1 MNKFNLKD
9 SKLNLLTLLST
20 RYVEVSRMIPLTHK
34 LGTTLFK
41 PFGYNIIYS
50 FGRIGRLAN
59 GIRRTNQFVSFVL
72 SMWRNHGVAFTIK
85 WLKGSSVALQKELG
99 RDRLLSLRQLTP
111 GLPLHGL
118 SRGLPRFIP
127 VEDRK
132 RIRSGHV
139 YTIRFYLGLFNL
151 YRVLQA
157 PGELKLDTITGG
169 FTGNLDSLRDL
180 IMESKN
186 FNPFISFV
194 PRDKS
199 LAPEEFVLS
208 RSASPSNKVSW
219 FGILTDTHFLREHSP
234 ELWSNIIRYLKLV
247 RAEKFLFN
255 LDYACKL
262 ADRLRSFNGKID
274 EKGDLISCRSKSG
287 KALLQIDS
295 LRTKD
300 SLRKHGVGPGLG
312 LSQFAIKE
320 EAAGKIRLFALMDSI
335 TQSVMSPLH
344 NYLFAI
350 LRLIPN
356 DGTFDQEA
364 SIARSQ
370 EKSVKA
376 GMALS
381 YDLTAATDRLPVVL
395 TAQILTM
402 IVGIAG
408 FGRLWRQI
416 MTRRPF
422 AFNAQVASNLKVS
435 EGPYYYA
442 VGQPMGA
449 LSSWPGLAI
458 THHWIAQLAA
468 FRITGVASWNT
479 EYEVL
484 GDDIVFFNRLIAE
497 EYLRI
502 MAALGCEIN
511 LFKSIVSLTRPVFEF
526 AKRTCWGY
534 AVVSGIS
541 MAQIRAGWKVGG
553 RVANALAFARA
564 GLLENSVS
572 LLHAIL
578 SRDTFSKGRVLPA
591 YRTNSVHSQK
601 ALALGV
607 LALLGERFQ
616 NGIIPLR
623 TVMHAII
630 DPDNPSLDLKG
641 NAIAIPLKASLQAAY
656 QALVEGSKIQVYPFS
671 QEWKRQPKFLEN
683 EDKLATQVLH
693 SALNK
698 VAILR
703 DNYDKLITVNAYE
716 MFFPLYYRE
725 EPELKVPFSDL
736 PGPYLALVS
745 EIEMFFEMLI
755 GYEMNYEDRPAAI
768 YKRLYAEMDST
779 LYYEEALELAD
790 QVEMADFKLK
800 PYEGKVKPRAIVH
813 ETAPILAAMRGILG
827 TNARRWLSDQT
838 FKSVETLR

>member
-20 RYVEVSRMIPLTHK
+20 KYVEVSRMIPLTNK

-50 FGRIGRLAN
+50 FGRVGRLAN

-72 SMWRNHGVAFTIK
+72 SMWRNHGVSFTIK
-85 WLKGSSVALQKELG
+85 WLKGASVALQKELG
-99 RDRLLSLRQLTP
+99 RDRLNSLRQLTP
-111 GLPLHGL
+111 DLPLHGL

-151 YRVLQA
+151 YRVLKA
-157 PGELKLDTITGG
+157 PGELKLNTIIGG
-169 FTGNLDSLRDL
+169 FTGDIDYLRDL
-180 IMESKN
+180 IRLCKTYK
-186 FNPFISFV
+186 PFTEFK
-194 PRDKS
+194 PKGKS

-219 FGILTDTHFLREHSP
+219 FGIFTDTYYLRERSP
-234 ELWSNIIRYLKLV
+234 ELWTNILRYLTLV
-247 RAEKFLFN
+247 SADKFRFN
-255 LDYACKL
+255 LDYACEL
-262 ADRLRSFNGKID
+262 ADRLRSFNAKPSD
-274 EKGDLISCRSKSG
+274 SGDMISCLSKSG
-287 KALLQIDS
+287 KVLYQTES
-295 LRTKD
+295 LITKSSVRT
-300 SLRKHGVGPGLG
+300 HGIGPGLG
-312 LSQFAIKE
+312 VSQFAIKE

-344 NYLFAI
+344 DYMFSI
-350 LRLIPN
+350 LRKIPN

-370 EKSVKA
+370 DKAVKA
-376 GMALS
+376 GMAFS

-395 TAQILTM
+395 TAHILTNL
-402 IVGIAG
+402 VGIVG

-416 MTRRPF
+416 LTQRPF
-422 AFNAQVASNLKVS
+422 AFNATVAQKLKVS
-435 EGPYYYA
+435 EGPYKYA

-449 LSSWPGLAI
+449 LSSWPGLAL

-468 FRITGVASWNT
+468 YRITGVTTWNT
-479 EYEVL
+479 DYEVL
-484 GDDIVFFNRLIAE
+484 GDDIVFFNREIAE

-502 MAALGCEIN
+502 MAAIGCEIN
-511 LFKSIVSLTRPVFEF
+511 LFKSIVSLSRPVFEF

-534 AVVSGIS
+534 AIVSGIS

-553 RVANALAFARA
+553 RVANALQFARA

-578 SRDTFSKGRVLPA
+578 SRDTFSKGQALPA

-616 NGIIPLR
+616 SGIIPLR

-656 QALVEGSKIQVYPFS
+656 QALVGRSDEQPYPFS
-671 QEWKRQPKFLEN
+671 KEWTREPKFMEN
-683 EDKLATQVLH
+683 EDKLAIQVLH
-693 SALNK
+693 SSLNK

-703 DNYDKLITVNAYE
+703 DEYDSLITRNAYE
-716 MFFPLYYRE
+716 MFFPLYYKE
-725 EPELKVPFSDL
+725 EPDLKVPLSDL

-745 EIEMFFEMLI
+745 EIESFFEMLI
-755 GYEMNYEDRPAAI
+755 GFEMNYKDRPVAI
-768 YKRLYAEMDST
+768 YDDLYREMDST

-790 QVEMADFKLK
+790 RVDVADFKLK
-800 PYEGKVKPRAIVH
+800 PYEGKVKPRTYIH

-827 TNARRWLSDQT
+827 TNKRRWLQGQEYSQ
-838 FKSVETLR
+838 VETLR